1 MTHLRIKELAEAK
14 GWNIQQLS
22 WKARLS
28 YSSAHALWNDK
39 PKQLDRKML
48 DRIAL
53 ALGVNVSDLFG
64 GSPVAEEL
72 GDSRRAM
79 LAA

>member
-1 MTHLRIKELAEAK
+1 MTYLRIKELAVAK

-22 WKARLS
+22 WNARLS
-28 YSSAHALWNDK
+28 YSTAHALWNDK
-39 PKQLDRKML
+39 SKHLDRMML

-53 ALGVNVSDLFG
+53 ALGVNVGDLFG
-64 GSPVAEEL
+64 GSPVPEEL
-72 GDSRRAM
+72 GDSRRAV